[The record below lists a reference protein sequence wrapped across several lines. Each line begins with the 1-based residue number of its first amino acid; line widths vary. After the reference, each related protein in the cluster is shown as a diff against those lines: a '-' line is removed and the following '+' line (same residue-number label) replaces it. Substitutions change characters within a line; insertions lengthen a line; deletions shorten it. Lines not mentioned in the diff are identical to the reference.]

1 MRNEQGKFV
10 KGTSGNPLG
19 RPRVILTVRDIARE
33 HTEEAIE
40 TLAAIMRDEV
50 APAAARISACTEL
63 LNRGH
68 GRPVDQRA
76 MLMISAQLSSDRS
89 VKEMSTQ
96 EIIQKLSES
105 LPFFR
110 ENFTSKLAS
119 ISGTE
124 QRGRTMAN
132 DPSEAL

>member
-76 MLMISAQLSSDRS
+76 MLMIGAQLSSDRP
-89 VKEMSTQ
+89 VREWSTK
-96 EIIQKLSES
+96 EIIDRLADYETCSSDKHALSS
-105 LPFFR
+105 
-110 ENFTSKLAS
+110 SKA
-119 ISGTE
+119 ISYSGAHKE
-124 QRGRTMAN
+124 
-132 DPSEAL
+132 EAEA

>member
-76 MLMISAQLSSDRS
+76 MLMIGAQLSSDRS

-110 ENFTSKLAS
+110 ENVT
-119 ISGTE
+119 
-124 QRGRTMAN
+124 
-132 DPSEAL
+132 

>member
-1 MRNEQGKFV
+1 MRNEKGRFI

-33 HTEEAIE
+33 HTEEAID
-40 TLAAIMRDEV
+40 TLASIMRDEA

-76 MLMISAQLSSDRS
+76 MLMIGAQLQSDKPAR
-89 VKEMSTQ
+89 EMSTAELIERIKNLMFDNSQ
-96 EIIQKLSES
+96 ENEGNRW
-105 LPFFR
+105 P
-110 ENFTSKLAS
+110 E
-119 ISGTE
+119 IS
-124 QRGRTMAN
+124 
-132 DPSEAL
+132 S

>member
-1 MRNEQGKFV
+1 MRDEQGKFV

-19 RPRVILTVRDIARE
+19 RPRVVLTVRDIARD

-76 MLMISAQLSSDRS
+76 MLMIGAQLQSDKPAR
-89 VKEMSTQ
+89 EMSTA
-96 EIIQKLSES
+96 ELIERINELR
-105 LPFFR
+105 P
-110 ENFTSKLAS
+110 
-119 ISGTE
+119 
-124 QRGRTMAN
+124 
-132 DPSEAL
+132 

>member
-19 RPRVILTVRDIARE
+19 RPRIILTVRDIARE

-76 MLMISAQLSSDRS
+76 MLMIGAQLNSDRP
-89 VKEMSTQ
+89 VRLICPLLGGPKYMLFWTRKEKTNA
-96 EIIQKLSES
+96 I
-105 LPFFR
+105 
-110 ENFTSKLAS
+110 
-119 ISGTE
+119 
-124 QRGRTMAN
+124 
-132 DPSEAL
+132 

>member
-1 MRNEQGKFV
+1 M
-10 KGTSGNPLG
+10 
-19 RPRVILTVRDIARE
+19 RDIARE

-76 MLMISAQLSSDRS
+76 MLMIGAQLNSDRP
-89 VKEMSTQ
+89 VREWSTK
-96 EIIQKLSES
+96 EIIDRLTDYETCFPDEHALSS
-105 LPFFR
+105 
-110 ENFTSKLAS
+110 SKA
-119 ISGTE
+119 IPYSG
-124 QRGRTMAN
+124 AH
-132 DPSEAL
+132 SEEAEA

>member
-19 RPRVILTVRDIARE
+19 RPRIILTVRDIARE
-33 HTEEAIE
+33 HTEEAVE
-40 TLAAIMRDEV
+40 TLAAIMRDEA

-76 MLMISAQLSSDRS
+76 MLMIGAQLNSDRPIR
-89 VKEMSTQ
+89 EWSTT
-96 EIIQKLSES
+96 ELIERINDL
-105 LPFFR
+105 R
-110 ENFTSKLAS
+110 LAD
-119 ISGTE
+119 E
-124 QRGRTMAN
+124 P
-132 DPSEAL
+132 PSAKPQ

>member
-1 MRNEQGKFV
+1 MRNE
-10 KGTSGNPLG
+10 KGRFIKGASGNPLG

-40 TLAAIMRDEV
+40 TLAAIMRDDV

-76 MLMISAQLSSDRS
+76 MLMIGAQLRSDRS
-89 VKEMSTQ
+89 VKEMSTR
-96 EIIQKLSES
+96 EIIDKLTEHF
-105 LPFFR
+105 P
-110 ENFTSKLAS
+110 S
-119 ISGTE
+119 IC
-124 QRGRTMAN
+124 N
-132 DPSEAL
+132 DSVEIDNC

>member
-1 MRNEQGKFV
+1 MRNEKGRFI

-76 MLMISAQLSSDRS
+76 MLMIGTQLQSDRP
-89 VKEMSTQ
+89 VKEWTTREIMDRIAEHMS
-96 EIIQKLSES
+96 SS
-105 LPFFR
+105 LPFER
-110 ENFTSKLAS
+110 E
-119 ISGTE
+119 
-124 QRGRTMAN
+124 
-132 DPSEAL
+132 

>member
-1 MRNEQGKFV
+1 MRNAQGKFV

-19 RPRVILTVRDIARE
+19 RPRIILTVRDVARE

-68 GRPVDQRA
+68 GRPV
-76 MLMISAQLSSDRS
+76 QLNSDRPIR
-89 VKEMSTQ
+89 EWSTI
-96 EIIQKLSES
+96 ELIERINDL
-105 LPFFR
+105 R
-110 ENFTSKLAS
+110 LA
-119 ISGTE
+119 
-124 QRGRTMAN
+124 
-132 DPSEAL
+132 DEAASAAP

>member
-1 MRNEQGKFV
+1 MRNELGKFV

-19 RPRVILTVRDIARE
+19 RPRIILTVRDIARE

-76 MLMISAQLSSDRS
+76 MLMIGAQLCTHRS
-89 VKEMSTQ
+89 VKDMSTQ
-96 EIIQKLSES
+96 EIIEQLVEH
-105 LPFFR
+105 LP
-110 ENFTSKLAS
+110 S
-119 ISGTE
+119 ISDSVSL
-124 QRGRTMAN
+124 A
-132 DPSEAL
+132 PFSELDA

>member
-19 RPRVILTVRDIARE
+19 RPRIILTVRDIARE

-76 MLMISAQLSSDRS
+76 MLMIGAQLSTHRS
-89 VKEMSTQ
+89 VKDMSTQ
-96 EIIQKLSES
+96 EIIEQLVEH
-105 LPFFR
+105 LP
-110 ENFTSKLAS
+110 S
-119 ISGTE
+119 ISD
-124 QRGRTMAN
+124 RV
-132 DPSEAL
+132 SEAPFSDLSA